1 MLLEPRFTAETFA
14 DFLNIPKNR
23 NLLRKH
29 LRHKFLELLNRSQ
42 QQQKSQIHSR
52 DIISPITKFK
62 PKKVKQYLISNKF
75 EKYDELTLDLVC
87 PRQLMIVSQ
96 NHRKSESSVSNYKN
110 KNTKNL
116 VDNVSQISIGSFLE
130 GFGIQENFSNQKF
143 Q

>member
-29 LRHKFLELLNRSQ
+29 LRHKFLELLNRNQ
-42 QQQKSQIHSR
+42 QHQKSQIHSR

-96 NHRKSESSVSNYKN
+96 NHRKSESSVSN
-110 KNTKNL
+110 
-116 VDNVSQISIGSFLE
+116 
-130 GFGIQENFSNQKF
+130 
-143 Q
+143 